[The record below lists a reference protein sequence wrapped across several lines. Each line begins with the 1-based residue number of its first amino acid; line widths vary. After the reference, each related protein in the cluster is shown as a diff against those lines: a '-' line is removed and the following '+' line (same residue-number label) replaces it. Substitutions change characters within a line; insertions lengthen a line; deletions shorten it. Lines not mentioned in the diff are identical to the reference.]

1 MIEHFS
7 NRFGPHEPR
16 QIEQAM
22 VRQASLG
29 IVNHLL
35 VCCTALL
42 IHRVSVEVENIF
54 HPAILRPMG
63 LRAQPFFA
71 NSEQQKTQ
79 LATLAPSSSAMIDG
93 LKSGQSGQSSN

>member
-1 MIEHFS
+1 MVERLCRKPWANMVEHFS

-42 IHRVSVEVENIF
+42 TQRVSVEVENIF

-71 NSEQQKTQ
+71 NSEQ
-79 LATLAPSSSAMIDG
+79 
-93 LKSGQSGQSSN
+93 